1 MQVKITN
8 LFVKVKVFP
17 WKEFI
22 FSLKCLQFCN
32 FFTLSF
38 FRILCCYSLKWWT
51 DQKNIRLFARWI
63 VTCAWHL
70 AMTLKHYRDIYTMFI
85 FGPFTELLCTRENAN
100 YVTPVNKARTT
111 SNLLK
116 KLIFETLL
124 ECTFD
129 STKKHCTCIDVV
141 LAILFCYQN
150 STFWLFR
157 ITNEVDCSEVWSERV
172 NCAFDIFI
180 QRLKIKL
187 RYHWWHEI
195 FNEVKLHSNTT
206 VFVYDEGPSTSKR
219 KRPSTNQWG
228 HTGPG
233 YWWKNWL
240 QERYQYFLSDRKIF
254 FLFHLFKSKER
265 SKCKTKSQF
274 CL

>member
-1 MQVKITN
+1 MLGTFHDVKT
-8 LFVKVKVFP
+8 LQRHLHDVHFWPVHGTFVHRR
-17 WKEFI
+17 
-22 FSLKCLQFCN
+22 KCQLCHFCQQ
-32 FFTLSF
+32 S
-38 FRILCCYSLKWWT
+38 T
-51 DQKNIRLFARWI
+51 DQQQ
-63 VTCAWHL
+63 
-70 AMTLKHYRDIYTMFI
+70 
-85 FGPFTELLCTRENAN
+85 
-100 YVTPVNKARTT
+100 
-111 SNLLK
+111 SSLK

-124 ECTFD
+124 ECTFH

-172 NCAFDIFI
+172 NCAFDIFSR
-180 QRLKIKL
+180 RLKIKL

-233 YWWKNWL
+233 YWWKSWL

-265 SKCKTKSQF
+265 SKCKSKSQF

>member
-1 MQVKITN
+1 MNRSEEYPLVCPMNCPMCLAPFNDVKT
-8 LFVKVKVFP
+8 LQRHLHDVHFWPVHGTFVHRR
-17 WKEFI
+17 
-22 FSLKCLQFCN
+22 KCQLCHFCQQ
-32 FFTLSF
+32 S
-38 FRILCCYSLKWWT
+38 T
-51 DQKNIRLFARWI
+51 DQQQ
-63 VTCAWHL
+63 
-70 AMTLKHYRDIYTMFI
+70 
-85 FGPFTELLCTRENAN
+85 
-100 YVTPVNKARTT
+100 
-111 SNLLK
+111 SSLK

-124 ECTFD
+124 ECTFH

-157 ITNEVDCSEVWSERV
+157 ITKEVDCSEVWSERV

-219 KRPSTNQWG
+219 PSTNQWFTQKIRHPYG
-228 HTGPG
+228 LFVYLMMKRAT
-233 YWWKNWL
+233 
-240 QERYQYFLSDRKIF
+240 RFIF
-254 FLFHLFKSKER
+254 FAFSIFEYCKLTLGSPFAIFEPWIWLRIGPVPASFSFER
-265 SKCKTKSQF
+265 
-274 CL
+274 L